1 MFDIHTPADLVRKIR
16 DDKIQLIDFRF
27 TDMSGQWWSSL
38 VPRSALDLKS
48 FESVGGF
55 DGSEVGWF
63 RDAQRGGAF
72 VVPDPESAFLDPFA
86 EAPTL
91 VLISN
96 IRDSSAGRCSALD
109 PRSILQRAEA
119 HLQRTH
125 IGGVASFKVELEC
138 QGCEEPADL
147 LQQARAQ
154 VLETLKKTGVEIQ
167 NHAAVGNTA
176 QRHVTMRAAPPT
188 RAADNLMIH
197 AYVVRCI
204 AEHNATEGSRGQALP
219 FAGQSM
225 RVHQNIWCGAR
236 PLFAGDGY
244 AGTSA
249 IMRHY
254 MAGLIEHTP
263 VLLDILAPKDRSPA
277 LCLGLLLE
285 RARRATDF
293 VSISSRGS
301 RTPSVSFFCPGVAF
315 NPYLGFAALL
325 LAGIDGFNYRMYDID
340 PQEPIDNFVNSRSRA
355 ARAAGAHKVDYDFL
369 LADGLFT
376 RDAVALLA
384 RDRPRVGEQRE
395 VHA

>member
-1 MFDIHTPADLVRKIR
+1 
-16 DDKIQLIDFRF
+16 
-27 TDMSGQWWSSL
+27 
-38 VPRSALDLKS
+38 LDLKS
-48 FESVGGF
+48 FETYGGI
-55 DGSEVGWF
+55 DGSEVGWS
-63 RDAQRGGAF
+63 REAQGDGSF
-72 VVPDPESAFLDPFA
+72 VVPDLESAFLDPFA

-96 IRDSSAGRCSALD
+96 VRDSSAGPCSALD
-109 PRSILQRAEA
+109 ARSILQRAEA

-138 QGCEEPADL
+138 QGCEEPTDL
-147 LQQARAQ
+147 LQQLRPQ
-154 VLETLKKTGVEIQ
+154 VLETLKKTGVEIE
-167 NHAAVGNTA
+167 NHAAVASTA
-176 QRHVTMRAAPPT
+176 QGEITMFAAPPT
-188 RAADNLMIH
+188 RAADNLMIY
-197 AYVVRCI
+197 AYVVRSI
-204 AEHNATEGSRGQALP
+204 AERNATEGSRRQALP

-225 RVHQNIWCGAR
+225 RVHQNIWRGER
-236 PLFAGDGY
+236 PLFAGDGN

-254 MAGLIEHTP
+254 MAGLIDHTP

-277 LCLGLLLE
+277 LCLSLLLE

-301 RTPSVSFFCPGVAF
+301 RTPSVRFFSPGVAF

-340 PQEPIDNFVNSRSRA
+340 PQEPIDNFVNSRSRTA
-355 ARAAGAHKVDYDFL
+355 GAAGGHKVDYDFL